1 MTLTKSLAAKQTT
14 VFFSPSKSIPLAI
27 SAALLLTS
35 MVGSAVAQQ
44 VIAQDIQSARA
55 CTSGYAETWII
66 GQSCFVGNSMDVKT
80 DDAIHISCAGNNEYS
95 IAFYIEPAGSDPA
108 TSNAVQHNVC
118 PGNGYITR
126 NADGEQVLRCNFWES
141 VDNVAKQLEVQLQP
155 AAYGE
160 SGRSMSWKVSEVDN
174 PNVVCGISGRP
185 DDESETV
192 GSGRTS

>member
-1 MTLTKSLAAKQTT
+1 
-14 VFFSPSKSIPLAI
+14 
-27 SAALLLTS
+27 LTS
-35 MVGSAVAQQ
+35 IVAQQ
-44 VIAQDIQSARA
+44 DVTAAEACSA
-55 CTSGYAETWII
+55 GYAETWII

-80 DDAIHISCAGNNEYS
+80 DDAIHISCADNNEYS

-108 TSNAVQHNVC
+108 TSNAVQHKVC

-141 VDNVAKQLEVQLQP
+141 VDNIAKQLEVQLQP

-160 SGRSMSWKVSEVDN
+160 SGRSMSWKVSEVDS
-174 PNVVCGISGRP
+174 PNVVCGVSGRP
-185 DDESETV
+185 NDNSETV

>member
-1 MTLTKSLAAKQTT
+1 MTLTKSFAPKQTT
-14 VFFSPSKSIPLAI
+14 VFLSLTRRTLFSI

-35 MVGSAVAQQ
+35 IVAQQ
-44 VIAQDIQSARA
+44 DVTAAEACSA
-55 CTSGYAETWII
+55 GYAETWII

-80 DDAIHISCAGNNEYS
+80 DDAIHISCADNNEYS
-95 IAFYIEPAGSDPA
+95 IAFYIEPAGSDSA
-108 TSNAVQHNVC
+108 TSNAVQHKVC

-141 VDNVAKQLEVQLQP
+141 VDNIAKQLEVQLQP

-160 SGRSMSWKVSEVDN
+160 SGRSMSWKVSEVDS
-174 PNVVCGISGRP
+174 PNVVCGVSGRP
-185 DDESETV
+185 NDNSETV

>member
-1 MTLTKSLAAKQTT
+1 MTLTKPLAPKQTT

-27 SAALLLTS
+27 FAALLLTS
-35 MVGSAVAQQ
+35 MIGPALAQQ
-44 VIAQDIQSARA
+44 AVDQDAIAADA
-55 CTSGYAETWII
+55 CTAGYAETWII
-66 GQSCFVGNSMDVKT
+66 GQSCFVGRSMDVKT
-80 DDAIHISCAGNNEYS
+80 NDAIHISCAGNNDYS
-95 IAFYIEPAGSDPA
+95 IAFFIEPAGSDPA
-108 TSNAVQHNVC
+108 TSNAVQHDVC

-160 SGRSMSWKVSEVDN
+160 TGRSMSWQASELDN
-174 PNVVCGISGRP
+174 PNVVCGVSGRP
-185 DDESETV
+185 NDDSETV